1 MCSSRTLLIVL
12 VLILTVSLVLFLN
25 SSSLPEG
32 HELGD
37 KAMKQLAELLESGEE
52 IPEMSKEELEQLS
65 DQIAMVVKR
74 KGSQPSHGRDMPS
87 HGREGM
93 DFFQENNT
101 RLWQRYYYAFP
112 YNHKYGGAW
121 PPNMFSR
128 LTYLSPGFY
137 TTGNGMSYQMR
148 PGMGYKWW
156 PRNRWVRSKG
166 DYYLLVSDADYVH
179 DAANYSNPAFAFI

>member
-1 MCSSRTLLIVL
+1 MCSSQALLVIV
-12 VLILTVSLVLFLN
+12 VVVLFFIVITVLN
-25 SSSLPEG
+25 RPSQPEG
-32 HELGD
+32 HRIGD
-37 KAMKQLAELLESGEE
+37 KAMKQLTELLESGQD
-52 IPEMSKEELEQLS
+52 IPEISKDELKRIS
-65 DQIAMVVKR
+65 DRIAMVVKAP
-74 KGSQPSHGRDMPS
+74 SQTSSDPS
-87 HGREGM
+87 REGM
-93 DFFQENNT
+93 DFFQENDT
-101 RLWQRYYYAFP
+101 RMWQRYYYAFP

-137 TTGNGMSYQMR
+137 TTGNGLSYQMR

-179 DAANYSNPAFAFI
+179 DAADYSNPAFAFI